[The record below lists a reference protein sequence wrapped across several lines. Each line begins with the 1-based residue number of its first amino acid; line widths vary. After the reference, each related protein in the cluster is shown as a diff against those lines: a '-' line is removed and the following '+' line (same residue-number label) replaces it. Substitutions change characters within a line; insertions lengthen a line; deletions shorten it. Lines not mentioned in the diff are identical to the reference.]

1 MKIIIIGGGFGGLK
15 LARSL
20 NNKAGFDVTLIDRY
34 NYHQFQ
40 PLFYQVAT
48 AGLDASNISFPL
60 RKVFH
65 KSKNVHFRM
74 AEVKEIISA
83 QNKIVTDIGEMNY
96 DVLVLATGADTN
108 FFGNQHLIDFT
119 FPMKSTVEALQI
131 RHRLIHNFED
141 ALSVTDEKELERLMT
156 IVIVGGGP
164 TGVEMS
170 GAIAD
175 LRRFVLPKDYPELDF
190 SKMKIYLVEGSHK
203 TLGAMSEKSSDD
215 SCRYLKKLGVNVM
228 TDTIVKDY
236 DGKVVTMQNG
246 NTIESAMVV
255 WAAGIKGNVPGGI
268 DASLIVRGNR
278 IKVDRYNKILGSE
291 NIYAIGDV
299 AYMETEKYPHGH
311 PQVAAVAIQQGKML
325 AYNLRRIEMKS
336 PHTQQFEYFDKG
348 TMATVGRNLAVVD
361 VPKPKL
367 HVRGFLAWPVSYCV
381 IAHPEFIEKNFG
393 KLIKNL
399 GKPNLHDSIKRNSIR
414 LLRHVDIP
422 EKYHGDI
429 MDICFKY
436 VESPTE
442 AVAIKA
448 FSLAVLEKLSKQYPE
463 ILPELKLL
471 IEDQLP
477 HQTAAFKSRAKKI
490 YP

>member
-20 NNKAGFDVTLIDRY
+20 NNKAGFEIYLLDKY

-83 QNKIVTDIGEMNY
+83 ENKVLTDIGEFTY

-108 FFGNQHLIDFT
+108 FFGNQNLIDNA
-119 FPMKSTVEALQI
+119 FPMKSTVEAVQL

-141 ALSVTDEKELERLMT
+141 ALSAKDEKELLRLLT
-156 IVIVGGGP
+156 VVVVGGGP

-175 LRRFVLPKDYPELDF
+175 MRRFVLPKDYPELDF
-190 SKMKIYLVEGSHK
+190 SKMKIYLLEGSPK
-203 TLGAMSEKSSDD
+203 ILGAMSERSSED
-215 SCRYLKKLGVNVM
+215 SYNYLEKLKVIVERNTV
-228 TDTIVKDY
+228 VKDY
-236 DGKVVTMQNG
+236 DGNTVTLQNG
-246 NTIESAMVV
+246 EQIDSALVI
-255 WAAGIKGNVPGGI
+255 WAAGIKGNVPDGI
-268 DASLIVRGNR
+268 NKDLIVKGNR
-278 IKVDRYNKILGSE
+278 LKVDRLNKILGFE
-291 NIYAIGDV
+291 NMYAIGDV

-311 PQVAAVAIQQGKML
+311 PQVASVAIQQGKLL
-325 AYNLRRIEMKS
+325 AYNLRRMEMKS
-336 PHTQQFEYFDKG
+336 PHIQEFEYFDKG

-367 HVRGFLAWPVSYCV
+367 HFKGFIAWMMWMGLHLVLLLGVKNRLSVFSNWIYSY
-381 IAHPEFIEKNFG
+381 ITYDQNLRLIFKEFYR
-393 KLIKNL
+393 
-399 GKPNLHDSIKRNSIR
+399 P
-414 LLRHVDIP
+414 
-422 EKYHGDI
+422 
-429 MDICFKY
+429 
-436 VESPTE
+436 
-442 AVAIKA
+442 
-448 FSLAVLEKLSKQYPE
+448 
-463 ILPELKLL
+463 
-471 IEDQLP
+471 
-477 HQTAAFKSRAKKI
+477 KKDD
-490 YP
+490 